1 MVYSLVKHSRP
12 LSDIAEA
19 IELQDR
25 NGVRIAKH
33 VAKEMKMTIFK
44 DIIEEKAKICV
55 IVDEAST
62 VSKKRTLVIYV
73 QCIV

>member
-1 MVYSLVKHSRP
+1 M
-12 LSDIAEA
+12 SDIAET
-19 IELQDR
+19 IELQDI

-33 VAKEMKMTIFK
+33 VAKEIKMTIFK
-44 DIIEEKAKICV
+44 DIVEEKAKICV
-55 IVDEAST
+55 IVDEASA